1 MPWWLI
7 MIIVIVVALAIM
19 FVLYRVGDKLQK
31 KQSAQREQMVEAAQP
46 MNMLIIDK
54 KMLPMKDAG
63 LPKMVMEQT
72 PKRYQKAKLPIAKVK
87 VGPQIMNMIC
97 DDAIFDELPTRGEV
111 KAMVSGIYII
121 SVKSVRGKKVAQEE
135 ETGKKKKGNWRT
147 RMRKR
152 QVEMQKQLN
161 AEMLEKAK
169 SKGKAKDKPVEKS
182 KEELRREKE
191 RAKKISDKMYKST
204 GKIERY
210 YRFLYTVSDCSIGA
224 VCIEFHRCCNS
235 VLQEYAFR

>member
-31 KQSAQREQMVEAAQP
+31 KQSAQREQMAEAAQP

-135 ETGKKKKGNWRT
+135 ETGKKKKKGNWRT

-161 AEMLEKAK
+161 AEMLEKVK
-169 SKGKAKDKPVEKS
+169 SKGKDKPVEKS

-191 RAKKISDKMYKST
+191 RAKKISDKM
-204 GKIERY
+204 
-210 YRFLYTVSDCSIGA
+210 
-224 VCIEFHRCCNS
+224 
-235 VLQEYAFR
+235 

>member
-31 KQSAQREQMVEAAQP
+31 KQSAQREQMAEAAQP

-135 ETGKKKKGNWRT
+135 ETGKKKKKGNWRT

-152 QVEMQKQLN
+152 RVEMQKQLN

-169 SKGKAKDKPVEKS
+169 SKGKDKPVEKS

-191 RAKKISDKMYKST
+191 RAKKISDKM
-204 GKIERY
+204 
-210 YRFLYTVSDCSIGA
+210 
-224 VCIEFHRCCNS
+224 
-235 VLQEYAFR
+235 

>member
-169 SKGKAKDKPVEKS
+169 SKGKAKDKPVEKA
-182 KEELRREKE
+182 KEELRQEKE
-191 RAKKISDKMYKST
+191 RAKKISDKM
-204 GKIERY
+204 
-210 YRFLYTVSDCSIGA
+210 
-224 VCIEFHRCCNS
+224 
-235 VLQEYAFR
+235 

>member
-7 MIIVIVVALAIM
+7 MIIVIVVALALM
-19 FVLYRVGDKLQK
+19 FVLYKVGDKLQK
-31 KQSAQREQMVEAAQP
+31 KQNTQREQMAEAAQP

-121 SVKSVRGKKVAQEE
+121 SVKSIRGKKVAQEE
-135 ETGKKKKGNWRT
+135 ETGKKKKKGNWRT

-161 AEMLEKAK
+161 AEILEKAK
-169 SKGKAKDKPVEKS
+169 SKGKDKPVEKS

-191 RAKKISDKMYKST
+191 RAKKISDKM
-204 GKIERY
+204 
-210 YRFLYTVSDCSIGA
+210 
-224 VCIEFHRCCNS
+224 
-235 VLQEYAFR
+235 

>member
-135 ETGKKKKGNWRT
+135 ETGKKKKKGNWRT

-169 SKGKAKDKPVEKS
+169 YKGKDKPVEKS

-191 RAKKISDKMYKST
+191 RAKKISDKM
-204 GKIERY
+204 
-210 YRFLYTVSDCSIGA
+210 
-224 VCIEFHRCCNS
+224 
-235 VLQEYAFR
+235 

>member
-7 MIIVIVVALAIM
+7 MIIVIVVALALM
-19 FVLYRVGDKLQK
+19 FVLYKVGDKLQK
-31 KQSAQREQMVEAAQP
+31 KQNTQREQMAEAAQP

-63 LPKMVMEQT
+63 LPKMIMEQT

-135 ETGKKKKGNWRT
+135 ESGKKKKKGNWRT

-169 SKGKAKDKPVEKS
+169 SKGKDKPVEKS

-191 RAKKISDKMYKST
+191 RAKKISDKM
-204 GKIERY
+204 
-210 YRFLYTVSDCSIGA
+210 
-224 VCIEFHRCCNS
+224 
-235 VLQEYAFR
+235 

>member
-54 KMLPMKDAG
+54 KLLPMIDAG

-111 KAMVSGIYII
+111 KAMGSGIYFI

-135 ETGKKKKGNWRT
+135 ETGKKKKKGNWRT

-169 SKGKAKDKPVEKS
+169 SKGKDKPVEKS

-191 RAKKISDKMYKST
+191 RAMKISDKM
-204 GKIERY
+204 
-210 YRFLYTVSDCSIGA
+210 
-224 VCIEFHRCCNS
+224 
-235 VLQEYAFR
+235 

>member
-7 MIIVIVVALAIM
+7 MIIVIVVALALM
-19 FVLYRVGDKLQK
+19 FVLYKVGDKLQK
-31 KQSAQREQMVEAAQP
+31 KQSAQREQMAEAAQP

-135 ETGKKKKGNWRT
+135 ETGKKKKKGNWRT

-191 RAKKISDKMYKST
+191 RAKKISDKM
-204 GKIERY
+204 
-210 YRFLYTVSDCSIGA
+210 
-224 VCIEFHRCCNS
+224 
-235 VLQEYAFR
+235 

>member
-111 KAMVSGIYII
+111 KAMGSGIYII

-169 SKGKAKDKPVEKS
+169 SKGKDKPVEKS

-191 RAKKISDKMYKST
+191 RAKKISDKM
-204 GKIERY
+204 
-210 YRFLYTVSDCSIGA
+210 
-224 VCIEFHRCCNS
+224 
-235 VLQEYAFR
+235 

>member
-7 MIIVIVVALAIM
+7 MIIVIVVALALM
-19 FVLYRVGDKLQK
+19 FVLYKVGDKLQK
-31 KQSAQREQMVEAAQP
+31 KQSAQREQMAEAAQP

-135 ETGKKKKGNWRT
+135 ETGKKKKKGNWRT

-169 SKGKAKDKPVEKS
+169 SKGKDKPVEKS

-191 RAKKISDKMYKST
+191 RAKKISDKM
-204 GKIERY
+204 
-210 YRFLYTVSDCSIGA
+210 
-224 VCIEFHRCCNS
+224 
-235 VLQEYAFR
+235 

>member
-135 ETGKKKKGNWRT
+135 ETGKKKKKGNWRT

-152 QVEMQKQLN
+152 QVEMQRRN
-161 AEMLEKAK
+161 ARE
-169 SKGKAKDKPVEKS
+169 SKIQGQ
-182 KEELRREKE
+182 RQ
-191 RAKKISDKMYKST
+191 T
-204 GKIERY
+204 
-210 YRFLYTVSDCSIGA
+210 C
-224 VCIEFHRCCNS
+224 
-235 VLQEYAFR
+235 

>member
-31 KQSAQREQMVEAAQP
+31 KQSAQREQMAEAAQP

-135 ETGKKKKGNWRT
+135 ETGKKTKKGNWRT

-169 SKGKAKDKPVEKS
+169 SKGKDKPVEKS

-191 RAKKISDKMYKST
+191 RAKKISDKM
-204 GKIERY
+204 
-210 YRFLYTVSDCSIGA
+210 
-224 VCIEFHRCCNS
+224 
-235 VLQEYAFR
+235 

>member
-31 KQSAQREQMVEAAQP
+31 KQSAQREQRVEAAQP

-87 VGPQIMNMIC
+87 DGPQIMNMIC

-135 ETGKKKKGNWRT
+135 ETGKKKKKGNWRT

-169 SKGKAKDKPVEKS
+169 SKGKDKPVEKS

-191 RAKKISDKMYKST
+191 RAKKISDKM
-204 GKIERY
+204 
-210 YRFLYTVSDCSIGA
+210 
-224 VCIEFHRCCNS
+224 
-235 VLQEYAFR
+235 

>member
-19 FVLYRVGDKLQK
+19 FVLNRVGDKLQK

-191 RAKKISDKMYKST
+191 RAKKISDKM
-204 GKIERY
+204 
-210 YRFLYTVSDCSIGA
+210 
-224 VCIEFHRCCNS
+224 
-235 VLQEYAFR
+235 

>member
-169 SKGKAKDKPVEKS
+169 SKGKAKAKPVEKS

-191 RAKKISDKMYKST
+191 RAKKISDKM
-204 GKIERY
+204 
-210 YRFLYTVSDCSIGA
+210 
-224 VCIEFHRCCNS
+224 
-235 VLQEYAFR
+235 

>member
-7 MIIVIVVALAIM
+7 MIIVIVVALALM
-19 FVLYRVGDKLQK
+19 FVLYKVGDKLQK
-31 KQSAQREQMVEAAQP
+31 KQSAQREQMAEAAQP

-191 RAKKISDKMYKST
+191 RAKKISDKM
-204 GKIERY
+204 
-210 YRFLYTVSDCSIGA
+210 
-224 VCIEFHRCCNS
+224 
-235 VLQEYAFR
+235 

>member
-135 ETGKKKKGNWRT
+135 ETGKKKKKGNWRT

-169 SKGKAKDKPVEKS
+169 SKGKDKPVEKS

-191 RAKKISDKMYKST
+191 RANKM
-204 GKIERY
+204 
-210 YRFLYTVSDCSIGA
+210 
-224 VCIEFHRCCNS
+224 
-235 VLQEYAFR
+235 

>member
-1 MPWWLI
+1 MPWLLI

-191 RAKKISDKMYKST
+191 RAKKISDKM
-204 GKIERY
+204 
-210 YRFLYTVSDCSIGA
+210 
-224 VCIEFHRCCNS
+224 
-235 VLQEYAFR
+235 

>member
-7 MIIVIVVALAIM
+7 MIIVIVVAVAIM

-46 MNMLIIDK
+46 MNMLSIDK

-191 RAKKISDKMYKST
+191 RAKKISDKM
-204 GKIERY
+204 
-210 YRFLYTVSDCSIGA
+210 
-224 VCIEFHRCCNS
+224 
-235 VLQEYAFR
+235 

>member
-19 FVLYRVGDKLQK
+19 FVFYRVVDKFQQILSSQRD
-31 KQSAQREQMVEAAQP
+31 QSVDAAQP

-135 ETGKKKKGNWRT
+135 ETGKKKKKGNWRT

-169 SKGKAKDKPVEKS
+169 SKGKDKPVEKS

-191 RAKKISDKMYKST
+191 RAKKISDKM
-204 GKIERY
+204 
-210 YRFLYTVSDCSIGA
+210 
-224 VCIEFHRCCNS
+224 
-235 VLQEYAFR
+235 

>member
-54 KMLPMKDAG
+54 KMLPIKDAG

-191 RAKKISDKMYKST
+191 RAKKISDKM
-204 GKIERY
+204 
-210 YRFLYTVSDCSIGA
+210 
-224 VCIEFHRCCNS
+224 
-235 VLQEYAFR
+235 

>member
-111 KAMVSGIYII
+111 NAMVSGIYII

-135 ETGKKKKGNWRT
+135 ETGKKKKKGNWRT

-169 SKGKAKDKPVEKS
+169 SKGKDKPVEKS

-191 RAKKISDKMYKST
+191 RAKKISDKM
-204 GKIERY
+204 
-210 YRFLYTVSDCSIGA
+210 
-224 VCIEFHRCCNS
+224 
-235 VLQEYAFR
+235 

>member
-7 MIIVIVVALAIM
+7 MIIVIVVALALM
-19 FVLYRVGDKLQK
+19 FVLYKVGDKLQK
-31 KQSAQREQMVEAAQP
+31 KQNTQREQMAEAAQP

-72 PKRYQKAKLPIAKVK
+72 PKRYQKAKLPIAKDK

-121 SVKSVRGKKVAQEE
+121 SVKTIRGKKVAQEE
-135 ETGKKKKGNWRT
+135 ETGKKKKKGNWRT

-169 SKGKAKDKPVEKS
+169 SKGKDKPVEKS

-191 RAKKISDKMYKST
+191 RAKKISDKM
-204 GKIERY
+204 
-210 YRFLYTVSDCSIGA
+210 
-224 VCIEFHRCCNS
+224 
-235 VLQEYAFR
+235 

>member
-182 KEELRREKE
+182 MG
-191 RAKKISDKMYKST
+191 IST
-204 GKIERY
+204 GTCRN
-210 YRFLYTVSDCSIGA
+210 SSIKW
-224 VCIEFHRCCNS
+224 S
-235 VLQEYAFR
+235 

>member
-7 MIIVIVVALAIM
+7 MIIVIVVALALM
-19 FVLYRVGDKLQK
+19 FVLYKVGDKLQK
-31 KQSAQREQMVEAAQP
+31 KQNTQREQMAEAAQP

-121 SVKSVRGKKVAQEE
+121 SVKSIRGKKVAQEE
-135 ETGKKKKGNWRT
+135 ETGKKKKKGNWRT

-169 SKGKAKDKPVEKS
+169 SKGKDKPVEKS

-191 RAKKISDKMYKST
+191 RAKKISDKM
-204 GKIERY
+204 
-210 YRFLYTVSDCSIGA
+210 
-224 VCIEFHRCCNS
+224 
-235 VLQEYAFR
+235 

>member
-7 MIIVIVVALAIM
+7 MIIVIVVALALM
-19 FVLYRVGDKLQK
+19 LVLYKVGDKLQK
-31 KQSAQREQMVEAAQP
+31 KQSAQREQMAEAAQP

-135 ETGKKKKGNWRT
+135 ETGKKKKKGNWRT

-161 AEMLEKAK
+161 TEMLEKAK
-169 SKGKAKDKPVEKS
+169 SKGKDKPVEKS

-191 RAKKISDKMYKST
+191 RAKKISDKM
-204 GKIERY
+204 
-210 YRFLYTVSDCSIGA
+210 
-224 VCIEFHRCCNS
+224 
-235 VLQEYAFR
+235 

>member
-19 FVLYRVGDKLQK
+19 FVIYRVGDKLQK

-191 RAKKISDKMYKST
+191 RAKKISDKM
-204 GKIERY
+204 
-210 YRFLYTVSDCSIGA
+210 
-224 VCIEFHRCCNS
+224 
-235 VLQEYAFR
+235 

>member
-31 KQSAQREQMVEAAQP
+31 KQSAQREQMAEAAQP

-135 ETGKKKKGNWRT
+135 ETGKKKKRATGVHVCGSVR
-147 RMRKR
+147 
-152 QVEMQKQLN
+152 
-161 AEMLEKAK
+161 
-169 SKGKAKDKPVEKS
+169 
-182 KEELRREKE
+182 LRCR
-191 RAKKISDKMYKST
+191 SS
-204 GKIERY
+204 
-210 YRFLYTVSDCSIGA
+210 
-224 VCIEFHRCCNS
+224 
-235 VLQEYAFR
+235 

>member
-54 KMLPMKDAG
+54 KMPPMKDAG

-191 RAKKISDKMYKST
+191 RAKKISDKM
-204 GKIERY
+204 
-210 YRFLYTVSDCSIGA
+210 
-224 VCIEFHRCCNS
+224 
-235 VLQEYAFR
+235 